1 MKLFLQLYPH
11 SACGQILILEKSEK
25 TITHNPDTLCH
36 SSKKPS
42 LKAAPVKKTCP
53 ASRGID
59 FPRGRVVKLFNT
71 V

>member
-1 MKLFLQLYPH
+1 MKLFLPLYPH

-42 LKAAPVKKTCP
+42 LKAALEKRACP
-53 ASRGID
+53 PSRVID
-59 FPRGRVVKLFNT
+59 LSSGEGGQAV
-71 V
+71 